1 MSDDPPQTK
10 LMLFGDAAKQF
21 EQPILERHPD
31 IETITVSPKSIMS
44 VDCSDVRAAV
54 GWRFAPG
61 MFRAMPNLKWIQSIS
76 VGVDDWVHDP
86 SLRPDVVVTNT
97 KGLYA
102 DEVAEYI
109 IWALLSLSRRFDVV
123 VKNQVRRHWQQID
136 GSRLSGKTLGIAGLG
151 HLGRATARLAKSFG
165 MRVVG
170 ICRDTNASKVND
182 AVDELIAVT
191 DLESVLGRLDGLAI
205 CLPVTSDTRGLFSSD
220 VIAKLKHGAIV
231 INVAR
236 ESLVD
241 YNSLLEALRQGRLT
255 GAALDVF
262 EKEPLR
268 KRSPLWKCPNLLVTP
283 HVSALSNEYRDKVA
297 RLICNNLDRLH
308 SGRPLECVVDRVK
321 GY

>member
-1 MSDDPPQTK
+1 LSADLTQMK

-31 IETITVSPKSIMS
+31 IEMIAVSPRDVMN

-54 GWRFAPG
+54 GWRFIPG

-76 VGVDDWVHDP
+76 VGVDDWVYDP
-86 SLRPDVVVTNT
+86 SISPEVVVTNT

-102 DEVAEYI
+102 DEVAEYV
-109 IWALLSLSRRFDVV
+109 IWALITLSRRFDVA
-123 VKNQVRRHWQQID
+123 VKNQVKRHWQQID
-136 GSRLSGKTLGIAGLG
+136 GTRLSGKTIGIAGLG
-151 HLGRATARLAKSFG
+151 HVGRATARLAKSFG
-165 MRVVG
+165 MQVVG
-170 ICRDTNASKVND
+170 ICRDANAANVDD
-182 AVDELIAVT
+182 AVDETIAVT
-191 DLESVLGRLDGLAI
+191 DLDSVLGRLDGLAI
-205 CLPVTSDTRGLFSSD
+205 CLPVTSDTHGLFSSD

-241 YNSLLEALRQGRLT
+241 YSSLLEALRQGRLS

-283 HVSALSNEYRDKVA
+283 HVSALSNEYRGKVA
-297 RLICNNLDRLH
+297 SLICNNLDRLYA
-308 SGRPLECVVDRVK
+308 GRPLECVVDRVK